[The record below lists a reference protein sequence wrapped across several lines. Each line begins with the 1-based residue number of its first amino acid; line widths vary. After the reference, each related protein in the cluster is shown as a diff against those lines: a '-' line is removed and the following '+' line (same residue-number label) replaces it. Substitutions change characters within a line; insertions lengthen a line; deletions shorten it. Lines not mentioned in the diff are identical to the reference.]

1 MKKITLTVLL
11 DNELEPVSINAS
23 HNLSPDERNQILE
36 SLNQSEHTASQLNN
50 ALYDALTHPDITRL
64 IR

>member
-23 HNLSPDERNQILE
+23 HDLTPDERDQILE
-36 SLNQSEHTASQLNN
+36 SLNQSEHTINQLNN
-50 ALYDALTHPDITRL
+50 ALYDALTHPSVVRL
-64 IR
+64 I

>member
-23 HNLSPDERNQILE
+23 HDLTPDEQDQILE
-36 SLNQSEHTASQLNN
+36 SLNQSEHTANQLND
-50 ALYDALTHPDITRL
+50 ALQDALTHPNVARL
-64 IR
+64 IH

>member
-23 HNLSPDERNQILE
+23 HDLTSNERDQILE
-36 SLNQSEHTASQLNN
+36 SLNQSEHKVSQLNN
-50 ALYDALTHPDITRL
+50 ALHDALAHPGTTRL